1 MSERANAVQ
10 ESFEDC
16 QTDTAEAL
24 QELFKEIERNEQ
36 RKQEQA
42 EKGFDD
48 LTFFVYRTL
57 LVAAVGDAEGVS
69 KKIKAAFIK
78 NANWP

>member
-24 QELFKEIERNEQ
+24 QELFKESKGMSSESKSRLRRAFFRIEEGTQSILMSQLPRNI
-36 RKQEQA
+36 RKH
-42 EKGFDD
+42 
-48 LTFFVYRTL
+48 
-57 LVAAVGDAEGVS
+57 
-69 KKIKAAFIK
+69 
-78 NANWP
+78 

>member
-42 EKGFDD
+42 EKGF
-48 LTFFVYRTL
+48 L
-57 LVAAVGDAEGVS
+57 S
-69 KKIKAAFIK
+69 H
-78 NANWP
+78 